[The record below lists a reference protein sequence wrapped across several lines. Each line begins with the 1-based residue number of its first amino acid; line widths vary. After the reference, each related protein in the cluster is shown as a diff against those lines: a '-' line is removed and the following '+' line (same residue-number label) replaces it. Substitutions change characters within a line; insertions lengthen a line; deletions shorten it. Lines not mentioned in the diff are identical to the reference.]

1 MIYNQKEACPMP
13 STNESVETL
22 AKRRD
27 ELKAR
32 LNQIRDMRPG
42 SLWPRFRKC
51 GKPTCHCAKEGSPS
65 HGPVWTLTWKA
76 KGKTVARII
85 PEGPATERTREQ
97 IAEFRQ
103 FQEIT
108 QELVEVSGLLCDAKL
123 AEPEAEAEAKK
134 GASNGNLTRRSLR
147 NPKPS

>member
-1 MIYNQKEACPMP
+1 MS

-32 LNQIRDMRPG
+32 LSQIRDMRPG
-42 SLWPRFRKC
+42 SLWPRYRKC
-51 GKPTCHCAKEGSPS
+51 GKPTCHCAKEGSPG

-76 KGKTVARII
+76 KGKTMARII
-85 PEGPATERTREQ
+85 PEGPAVERTREQ

-123 AEPEAEAEAKK
+123 AEPETEADAEAKK
-134 GASNGNLTRRSLR
+134 GASKGNLTRGSPQNL
-147 NPKPS
+147 KPS